1 MKLGDCAFVFAVAF
15 VCASVFFAFCK
26 LTCSLLNCGDCE
38 PVTFAL
44 TVIVVYWRLLDKGG
58 QL

>member
-1 MKLGDCAFVFAVAF
+1 MRLGDRAFVFVVAF
-15 VCASVFFAFCK
+15 VCASVFFASTKFICA
-26 LTCSLLNCGDCE
+26 LLNCGDGE

-58 QL
+58 EL